1 MIVIKKNFESYNLLF
16 IQNSKTTKYYK
27 VLYINSFLVEIV
39 KIGFIIIFFFFL
51 FFRNNQFGN

>member
-1 MIVIKKNFESYNLLF
+1 MIVINLLF